1 MNDAGKWPY
10 RQPDR
15 LPVHTAS
22 GPPWSGYVIGLIAV
36 LLTTALALGGRT
48 WLTPPDLVMLH
59 LLPVMA
65 VASRFGQGPSLATS
79 ALAVAAYDFFFIH
92 PYFTLSVSDSQS
104 ILTVIILFT
113 VGLVISSLMT
123 RIRRQEQ
130 EAREREQQTEALYH
144 LSRDV
149 LSTLDDQEVASII
162 TRHASRLFR
171 GEAGIW
177 LEDGNGGLTLAAV
190 CPESFHLSGQAMMVI
205 RWCCDHGQSAGR
217 GTGVFPNEAFTV
229 LPIATGRLYGA
240 LAIRIG
246 NRALL
251 QSERQELLSA
261 FARQAS
267 LAIDRARL
275 GEEARSAA
283 VRVQAEEM
291 RATLLSMA
299 SHDLRTPLA
308 AITGAGT
315 TLKDHDT
322 PLAPAQQHELLETIC
337 TEAERMERLITNLLD
352 MVRLESGSCT
362 LHREWI
368 PFEELIGS
376 TLVRLEKRSLGKH
389 ITLEVDKTISML
401 YVDAVL
407 FEQVLV
413 NLLDNALKHAPLN
426 LEITWKVHQEA
437 NRVILR
443 VGDRGPGIPP
453 GQEERIFEKF
463 IRGECAGVPGSG
475 LGLAICRGVVQAHQ
489 GTIRA
494 LNRARGGA
502 EFRIEL
508 PQPAMPP
515 ELFSSELEET
525 LIPEAHPP

>member
-1 MNDAGKWPY
+1 MSDAEKKPY
-10 RQPDR
+10 RQQDH
-15 LPVHTAS
+15 LPHPTAS
-22 GPPWSGYVIGLIAV
+22 DSSWAGYAIGLVSV
-36 LLTTALALGGRT
+36 LITTSLAYWGRA
-48 WLTPPDLVMLH
+48 WLTAPDLVMLY
-59 LLPVMA
+59 LLPIMA
-65 VASRFGQGPSLATS
+65 VAYRFGQGPSLATS
-79 ALAVAAYDFFFIH
+79 ALSVAAYDFFFIH

-104 ILTVIILFT
+104 ILTVIILF
-113 VGLVISSLMT
+113 VIGLVISSLMT
-123 RIRRQEQ
+123 RIRGQEQ
-130 EAREREQQTEALYH
+130 DAKEREQQTEALYH

-149 LSTLDDQEVASII
+149 LSTLDDQEMAGII
-162 TRHASRLFR
+162 TRHAARLFR

-177 LEDGNGGLTLAAV
+177 LEDGCGGLTLAAV
-190 CPESFHLSGQAMMVI
+190 CPAYFHLSGQAMTVI
-205 RWCCDHGQSAGR
+205 RWCCEHGQSAGQ
-217 GTGVFPNEAFTV
+217 GTPVFPDEAFTV
-229 LPIATGRLYGA
+229 LPIATGQLYGA

-251 QSERQELLSA
+251 RTERQTLLSA

-275 GEEARSAA
+275 GEEARTAA

-315 TLKDHDT
+315 TLRDDDSH
-322 PLAPAQQHELLETIC
+322 LEAAQQTELLETIC
-337 TEAERMERLITNLLD
+337 TEAERMERLIANLLD

-362 LHREWI
+362 LRLEWI

-376 TLVRLEKRSLGKH
+376 TLVRLEKRSRGRR
-389 ITLEVDKTISML
+389 ITLDVEEGVSML

-407 FEQVLV
+407 FEQVLI
-413 NLLDNALKHAPLN
+413 NLLDNALKHAPSN
-426 LEITWKVHQEA
+426 LDITWKVHKDGD
-437 NRVILR
+437 RVILR
-443 VGDRGPGIPP
+443 IGDRGPGIPP

-463 IRGECAGVPGSG
+463 IRGESSGIPGSG
-475 LGLAICRGVVQAHQ
+475 LGLAICRGVIQAHQ

-508 PQPAMPP
+508 PQPPLPP
-515 ELFSSELEET
+515 DLFSPELEET
-525 LIPEAHPP
+525 LHQETHPS